1 LYVIPA
7 KAGNQEFHSLT
18 YWLDT
23 RFRGYDDFTGSSFVK
38 GMHMQENVAA
48 SDATKELFDHYA
60 HKIQQ
65 IKAEIAKVVIGQD
78 EMISLMI
85 HTLLSKGHILLEGV
99 PGLAK
104 SLAVE
109 TFAKVIGGDFKRFQ
123 FTPDKMPS
131 DVTGTMVWNEK
142 DRKFEF
148 FFGPIFCNIFL
159 ADEINRASPK
169 VQSALLQAMQEKEV
183 TVECMRYDI
192 PHPFMVLATE
202 NPIEQIGT
210 YPLAEAQVD
219 RFMVKYDVGYP
230 LKDEEFELIKRKNTT
245 FDQLKA
251 DVKPVLALEEITAI
265 QQLIHDR
272 VRVSRNVMNFIL
284 NICTA
289 TRPRDTYAAQEF
301 NADIHQYIRLGAS
314 PRASEFLL
322 ALAKAFAFSQH
333 RDYVDFDDITAC
345 APHVLRHRILLN
357 STALSQQISTDMLVR
372 EILKMIEPY

>member
-1 LYVIPA
+1 M
-7 KAGNQEFHSLT
+7 Q
-18 YWLDT
+18 
-23 RFRGYDDFTGSSFVK
+23 RQDDMTIGDS
-38 GMHMQENVAA
+38 
-48 SDATKELFDHYA
+48 TTELFDQYS

-65 IKAEIAKVVIGQD
+65 IKAEIAKVVIGQE
-78 EMISLMI
+78 EMIGLII

-131 DVTGTMVWNEK
+131 DITGTMIWNEK
-142 DRKFEF
+142 EEKFEF
-148 FFGPIFCNIFL
+148 YFGPVFCNIFL

-192 PHPFMVLATE
+192 PHPFMVLATQ

-230 LKDEEFELIKRKNTT
+230 RKDEEFELIRRKNTN
-245 FDQLKA
+245 FDQLKTETHT
-251 DVKPVLALEEITAI
+251 VLGLDDITAM

-272 VRVSRNVMNFIL
+272 VRVSKSIMSYIL
-284 NICTA
+284 NICLA
-289 TRPRDTYAAQEF
+289 TRPRETYATQERVS
-301 NADIHQYIRLGAS
+301 NIHQYIRLGAS
-314 PRASEFLL
+314 PRASESLL
-322 ALAKAFAFSQH
+322 ALAKSFAFGQQ
-333 RDYVDFDDITAC
+333 RDYVNFDDVTTC
-345 APHVLRHRILLN
+345 AVHVLRHRILLN
-357 STALSQQISTDMLVR
+357 SSALSQQISADMLVQ
-372 EILKMIEPY
+372 EVLKMVQPY

>member
-1 LYVIPA
+1 
-7 KAGNQEFHSLT
+7 
-18 YWLDT
+18 
-23 RFRGYDDFTGSSFVK
+23 
-38 GMHMQENVAA
+38 MHMQDNMAA
-48 SDATKELFDHYA
+48 GGATKELFDQYA

-65 IKAEIAKVVIGQD
+65 IKAEIARVVIGQE
-78 EMISLMI
+78 EMISLMMD
-85 HTLLSKGHILLEGV
+85 TLLSKGHILLEGV

-109 TFAKVIGGDFKRFQ
+109 TFAKVIGGNFKRFQ

-131 DVTGTMVWNEK
+131 DVTGTMVWNERDK
-142 DRKFEF
+142 KFEF
-148 FFGPIFCNIFL
+148 YFGPIFCNIFL

-183 TVECMRYDI
+183 TVECMHYDI

-230 LKDEEFELIKRKNTT
+230 QKDEEFELIRRKNTN
-245 FDQLKA
+245 FDQLKT
-251 DVKPVLALEEITAI
+251 DIKTVLSLDDITAI
-265 QQLIHDR
+265 QQLIHDQ
-272 VRVSRNVMNFIL
+272 VRVSQKVMGYIL
-284 NICTA
+284 NICIA
-289 TRPRDTYAAQEF
+289 TRPRDTYAPQEL

-314 PRASEFLL
+314 PRASESLL

-333 RDYVDFDDITAC
+333 RDFVNFDDVTTC
-345 APHVLRHRILLN
+345 AVHVLRHRILLN
-357 STALSQQISTDMLVR
+357 STALSQQISTDMLVQ

>member
-1 LYVIPA
+1 MRESMA
-7 KAGNQEFHSLT
+7 AGAGT
-18 YWLDT
+18 
-23 RFRGYDDFTGSSFVK
+23 V
-38 GMHMQENVAA
+38 
-48 SDATKELFDHYA
+48 ELFDHYA

-65 IKAEIAKVVIGQD
+65 IKAEIAKVVIGQE

-109 TFAKVIGGDFKRFQ
+109 TFAKVIGGNFKRFQ

-131 DVTGTMVWNEK
+131 DITGTMIWNEK
-142 DRKFEF
+142 EEKFEF
-148 FFGPIFCNIFL
+148 YFGPIFCNVFL

-169 VQSALLQAMQEKEV
+169 VQSALLQAMQEREV

-192 PHPFMVLATE
+192 PHPFMVLATQ

-230 LKDEEFELIKRKNTT
+230 QKSEEFELILRKNTD
-245 FDQLKA
+245 FDRLKNEIST
-251 DVKPVLALEEITAI
+251 VLSLDDITAI

-272 VRVSRNVMNFIL
+272 VRVSRNVMGYIL
-284 NICTA
+284 SICIA
-289 TRPRDTYAAQEF
+289 TRPRDTYAPQKLD
-301 NADIHQYIRLGAS
+301 ADIHHYIRLGAS
-314 PRASEFLL
+314 PRASESLL
-322 ALAKAFAFSQH
+322 ALTKAYAFGQQ
-333 RDYVDFDDITAC
+333 RDFVNFDDVTAC
-345 APHVLRHRILLN
+345 TRHVLRHRILLN
-357 STALSQQISTDMLVR
+357 STALSQQINADMLVE
-372 EILKMIEPY
+372 EILKMVRPY